1 VTTHY
6 QQPGFL
12 TRRVMNPTVAF
23 LTRHGMS
30 LAGSS
35 VLGVPGRTSGEM
47 RTTPVNPLTLDGT
60 RYLLAAR
67 GHTQWVRNLRVSGWA
82 ELTVGRR
89 TERVTARKITD
100 PAEIV
105 PVLRAYL
112 EADGN
117 ASEAARRLG
126 RRGTLEDIGN
136 CALFLASDEANFIT
150 GVALPVDGGALVKI
164 G

>member
-1 VTTHY
+1 MTTHY

-12 TRRVMNPTVAF
+12 TRHVMNPTVAF
-23 LTRHGMS
+23 LTRRGLS

-89 TERVTARKITD
+89 TERVTAREITD

-105 PVLRAYL
+105 PILRAYL
-112 EADGN
+112 EQWAWEVGAFFQGVGAD
-117 ASEAARRLG
+117 
-126 RRGTLEDIGN
+126 
-136 CALFLASDEANFIT
+136 ASDEELAAIAPQHPVFVIT
-150 GVALPVDGGALVKI
+150 G
-164 G
+164 

>member
-1 VTTHY
+1 MSTHY
-6 QQPGFL
+6 QQPGFV
-12 TRRVMNPTVAF
+12 TRRVMNPLVAF
-23 LTRHGMS
+23 LTRRGLS

-35 VLGVPGRTSGEM
+35 VLGVPGRTTGEM

-89 TERVTARKITD
+89 TERVTAREITD

-105 PVLRAYL
+105 PILRAYL
-112 EADGN
+112 VTWAWEVGAFFQGVGAD
-117 ASEAARRLG
+117 
-126 RRGTLEDIGN
+126 
-136 CALFLASDEANFIT
+136 ASDEELAAIAPQHPVFVIT
-150 GVALPVDGGALVKI
+150 G
-164 G
+164 

>member
-1 VTTHY
+1 MSTHY
-6 QQPGFL
+6 QQPGFI
-12 TRRVMNPTVAF
+12 TRRVMNPMVAF
-23 LTRHGMS
+23 MTRHGVS

-47 RTTPVNPLTLDGT
+47 RTTPVNPLTLEGT

-82 ELTVGRR
+82 ELSVGRR
-89 TERVTARKITD
+89 TERVTAREITD

-112 EADGN
+112 KVWAWEVGAFFQGVGAD
-117 ASEAARRLG
+117 ATDDELAA
-126 RRGTLEDIGN
+126 I
-136 CALFLASDEANFIT
+136 APQHPVFVIT
-150 GVALPVDGGALVKI
+150 G
-164 G
+164 

>member
-1 VTTHY
+1 MTTHY
-6 QQPGFL
+6 QQPGIL
-12 TRRVMNPTVAF
+12 TRRVMNPLVAF
-23 LTRHGMS
+23 LTRRGMS

-89 TERVTARKITD
+89 TERVTAREITD

-105 PVLRAYL
+105 PILRAYL
-112 EADGN
+112 VKWAWEVGAFFQGVGAD
-117 ASEAARRLG
+117 ATDEELAA
-126 RRGTLEDIGN
+126 I
-136 CALFLASDEANFIT
+136 APQHPVFVIT
-150 GVALPVDGGALVKI
+150 G
-164 G
+164 

>member
-1 VTTHY
+1 MSTHY
-6 QQPGFL
+6 QQPGLL
-12 TRRVMNPTVAF
+12 TRKVMNPMVAF
-23 LTRHGMS
+23 MTRRGLS

-35 VLGVPGRTSGEM
+35 VLGVPGRSTGEM
-47 RTTPVNPLTLDGT
+47 RTTPVNPLALDGT

-89 TERVTARKITD
+89 TERVTAREITD

-112 EADGN
+112 KVWAWEVGAFFQGVGAD
-117 ASEAARRLG
+117 ATDDELAA
-126 RRGTLEDIGN
+126 I
-136 CALFLASDEANFIT
+136 APQHPVFVIT
-150 GVALPVDGGALVKI
+150 G
-164 G
+164 

>member
-1 VTTHY
+1 MSTHY

-12 TRRVMNPTVAF
+12 TRHVMNPMVAF
-23 LTRHGMS
+23 MTRRGVS

-47 RTTPVNPLTLDGT
+47 RTTPVNPLTVDDAAGVPT

-89 TERVTARKITD
+89 TERVTAREITD

-105 PVLRAYL
+105 PILRAYL
-112 EADGN
+112 KVWAWEVGAFFQGVGAD
-117 ASEAARRLG
+117 S
-126 RRGTLEDIGN
+126 
-136 CALFLASDEANFIT
+136 SDEELAAIAPQHPVFVIT
-150 GVALPVDGGALVKI
+150 G
-164 G
+164 

>member
-1 VTTHY
+1 MSTHN
-6 QQPGFL
+6 QQPGFI

-23 LTRHGMS
+23 LTRSGVS
-30 LAGSS
+30 LAGSA

-47 RTTPVNPLTLDGT
+47 RTTPVNPLTLEGT

-89 TERVTARKITD
+89 TERVTAREITD

-105 PVLRAYL
+105 PILRAYL
-112 EADGN
+112 KVWAWEVGAFFQGVGAD
-117 ASEAARRLG
+117 
-126 RRGTLEDIGN
+126 
-136 CALFLASDEANFIT
+136 ASDEELAAIAPQHPVFVIT
-150 GVALPVDGGALVKI
+150 G
-164 G
+164 

>member
-1 VTTHY
+1 MSTHY
-6 QQPGFL
+6 QQPGFI
-12 TRRVMNPTVAF
+12 TRRVMNPMVAF
-23 LTRHGMS
+23 MTRRGVS

-47 RTTPVNPLTLDGT
+47 RTTPVNPLDLDGT

-89 TERVTARKITD
+89 TERVTAREITD

-105 PVLRAYL
+105 PILRAYL
-112 EADGN
+112 KVWAWEVGAFFQGVGAD
-117 ASEAARRLG
+117 S
-126 RRGTLEDIGN
+126 
-136 CALFLASDEANFIT
+136 SDEELAAIAPQHPVFVIT
-150 GVALPVDGGALVKI
+150 G
-164 G
+164 

>member
-1 VTTHY
+1 MSTHY
-6 QQPGFL
+6 QRPGFL
-12 TRRVMNPTVAF
+12 TRRVMNPAVAF
-23 LTRHGMS
+23 LTRRGVS

-47 RTTPVNPLTLDGT
+47 RTTPVNPLTLDGQ

-89 TERVTARKITD
+89 TERVTAREITD
-100 PAEIV
+100 PAEMV

-112 EADGN
+112 EQWAWEVGAFFQGVGADAGD
-117 ASEAARRLG
+117 EELAA
-126 RRGTLEDIGN
+126 I
-136 CALFLASDEANFIT
+136 APAH
-150 GVALPVDGGALVKI
+150 PVFVISG
-164 G
+164 

>member
-1 VTTHY
+1 MSTHY
-6 QQPGFL
+6 QEPGVL
-12 TRRVMNPTVAF
+12 TRRVMNPMVAF
-23 LTRHGMS
+23 LTRRGLS

-89 TERVTARKITD
+89 TERVTAREITD

-112 EADGN
+112 VKWAWEVGAFFEGVGAD
-117 ASEAARRLG
+117 
-126 RRGTLEDIGN
+126 
-136 CALFLASDEANFIT
+136 ASDEELAAIAPRHPVFVIT
-150 GVALPVDGGALVKI
+150 G
-164 G
+164 

>member
-1 VTTHY
+1 VSTHY
-6 QQPGFL
+6 QEPGVL
-12 TRRVMNPTVAF
+12 TRRVMNPMVAF
-23 LTRHGMS
+23 LTRRGLS

-89 TERVTARKITD
+89 TERVTAREITD

-112 EADGN
+112 VKWAWEVGAFFEGVGAD
-117 ASEAARRLG
+117 
-126 RRGTLEDIGN
+126 
-136 CALFLASDEANFIT
+136 ASDEELAAIAPRHPVFVIT
-150 GVALPVDGGALVKI
+150 G
-164 G
+164 

>member
-1 VTTHY
+1 MSTHY

-12 TRRVMNPTVAF
+12 TRRVMNPAVAF
-23 LTRHGMS
+23 LTRRGVS

-47 RTTPVNPLTLDGT
+47 RTTPVNPLTLDGQ

-89 TERVTARKITD
+89 TERVTAREITD
-100 PAEIV
+100 PAEMV

-112 EADGN
+112 EQWAWEVGAFFQGVGADAGD
-117 ASEAARRLG
+117 EELAA
-126 RRGTLEDIGN
+126 I
-136 CALFLASDEANFIT
+136 APAH
-150 GVALPVDGGALVKI
+150 PVFVISG
-164 G
+164 

>member
-1 VTTHY
+1 MTTHY

-23 LTRHGMS
+23 LTRHGLS

-89 TERVTARKITD
+89 TERVTAREITD

-112 EADGN
+112 KVWAWEVGAFFQGVGAD
-117 ASEAARRLG
+117 S
-126 RRGTLEDIGN
+126 
-136 CALFLASDEANFIT
+136 SDEELAAIAPAHPVFVIT
-150 GVALPVDGGALVKI
+150 G
-164 G
+164 

>member
-1 VTTHY
+1 MSTHY

-12 TRRVMNPTVAF
+12 TRHVMNPMVAF
-23 LTRHGMS
+23 MTRRGVS

-82 ELTVGRR
+82 ELTVGRK
-89 TERVTARKITD
+89 TERVTAREITD

-112 EADGN
+112 KVWAWEVGAFFQGVGAD
-117 ASEAARRLG
+117 
-126 RRGTLEDIGN
+126 
-136 CALFLASDEANFIT
+136 ASDEELAAIAPQHPVFVIT
-150 GVALPVDGGALVKI
+150 G
-164 G
+164 

>member
-1 VTTHY
+1 MSTHY

-23 LTRHGMS
+23 LTRRGVS

-35 VLGVPGRTSGEM
+35 VLGVPGRSTGEM
-47 RTTPVNPLTLDGT
+47 RTTPVNPLTLDGA

-89 TERVTARKITD
+89 TERITAREITD
-100 PAEIV
+100 PAEMV

-112 EADGN
+112 KQWAWEVGAFFQGVGAD
-117 ASEAARRLG
+117 
-126 RRGTLEDIGN
+126 
-136 CALFLASDEANFIT
+136 ASDEELAAI
-150 GVALPVDGGALVKI
+150 APAHPVFVISG
-164 G
+164 

>member
-1 VTTHY
+1 MSTHY
-6 QQPGFL
+6 QQPGFI
-12 TRRVMNPTVAF
+12 TRRVMNPAVAF
-23 LTRHGMS
+23 LTRRGMS
-30 LAGSS
+30 LAGSA

-89 TERVTARKITD
+89 TERVTAREITD

-105 PVLRAYL
+105 PILRAYL
-112 EADGN
+112 KVWAWEVGAFFQGVGAD
-117 ASEAARRLG
+117 STDEELAAIAP
-126 RRGTLEDIGN
+126 EH
-136 CALFLASDEANFIT
+136 
-150 GVALPVDGGALVKI
+150 PVFVISG
-164 G
+164 